1 LRGTHRSLDLGK
13 TLLDRIQIRAVGGRN
28 HSRAPAAR
36 MGYTEPGV
44 LVGAE
49 IIDYD
54 DVTAAKLVILANALI
69 KANRKWEPRPA

>member
-1 LRGTHRSLDLGK
+1 
-13 TLLDRIQIRAVGGRN
+13 
-28 HSRAPAAR
+28 

-54 DVTAAKLVILANALI
+54 DVTAAKLVIPANALI